1 MFVLHEGTDGVDG
14 FAVYAVKHDWP
25 EGYPRNV
32 LTVRDLQ
39 ATTPGAYA
47 DLWRYVFEVDLVER
61 VVAWSRPVDE
71 PLVHLLQE
79 PRRLGAT
86 LRDNLW
92 VRTVDVAGALGAR
105 RYSTDARIVLEV
117 MDPFCP
123 WNEGRYLLEAI
134 DGDVN
139 VTPATTER
147 PDLTCSVN
155 EIGATYLGG
164 TSFRQLHR
172 AGRVDEH
179 TGDALARAD
188 ALFGWDPAPW
198 CPYIF

>member
-1 MFVLHEGTDGVDG
+1 
-14 FAVYAVKHDWP
+14 
-25 EGYPRNV
+25 
-32 LTVRDLQ
+32 
-39 ATTPGAYA
+39 
-47 DLWRYVFEVDLVER
+47 
-61 VVAWSRPVDE
+61 
-71 PLVHLLQE
+71 
-79 PRRLGAT
+79 
-86 LRDNLW
+86 
-92 VRTVDVAGALGAR
+92 
-105 RYSTDARIVLEV
+105 

-134 DGDVN
+134 GGDVN
-139 VTPATTER
+139 VTPATTEP
-147 PDLTCSVN
+147 PDITCSVN

-164 TSFRQLHR
+164 ASFRQLHR